1 MHPLLESL
9 KDLSDSQLDNKLHTL
24 NRAYWIT
31 DNAEVRHQMILIMDS
46 LKLEMQERRLI
57 ANRGSSDLD
66 DGLDKLI
73 NIS

>member
-9 KDLSDSQLDNKLHTL
+9 KGFSDSQLENKLHTL
-24 NRAYWIT
+24 NRAYWMT
-31 DNAEVRHQMILIMDS
+31 ENSEVRQQMLLIMDS
-46 LKLEMQERRLI
+46 LRVEMDERRM
-57 ANRGSSDLD
+57 ASNRGSNDLD

>member
-9 KDLSDSQLDNKLHTL
+9 KDFSDSQLDNKLYAL

-31 DNAEVRHQMILIMDS
+31 NNAEVRQQMLLIMDS
-46 LKLEMQERRLI
+46 LKVEMEERRI
-57 ANRGSSDLD
+57 TSSRGPNGID